1 MYEQTKNVVIG
12 NQDSH
17 ECAEAR
23 QAMFGLSRR
32 RKKEMAMYNTIRSS
46 VTAVICAAVAATAFA
61 GDAAAGPIN
70 MVSSSVIKTPSATEQ
85 IYYRR
90 YYRRGYAYGPRY
102 YYRRPAYYGYGYPYA
117 YPVVPVPLPVPFF
130 GW

>member
-1 MYEQTKNVVIG
+1 VRRGKLYSADLE
-12 NQDSH
+12 H
-17 ECAEAR
+17 E
-23 QAMFGLSRR
+23 
-32 RKKEMAMYNTIRSS
+32 KKEMAMYKNIRSS
-46 VTAVICAAVAATAFA
+46 VMAAICGAVAATAFA

-90 YYRRGYAYGPRY
+90 YYGGYYRRGYAYGPRY
-102 YYRRPAYYGYGYPYA
+102 YYGRPAYYGYGYGYG
-117 YPVVPVPLPVPFF
+117 YPVVPVPVPLPLPFF

>member
-1 MYEQTKNVVIG
+1 VRRGKLYSADLE
-12 NQDSH
+12 H
-17 ECAEAR
+17 E
-23 QAMFGLSRR
+23 
-32 RKKEMAMYNTIRSS
+32 KKEMAMYENIRSS
-46 VTAVICAAVAATAFA
+46 VMAAICGAVAATAFA

-90 YYRRGYAYGPRY
+90 YYGGYYRRGYAYGPRY
-102 YYRRPAYYGYGYPYA
+102 YYGRPAYYGYGYGYG
-117 YPVVPVPLPVPFF
+117 YPVVPVPVPLPLPFF